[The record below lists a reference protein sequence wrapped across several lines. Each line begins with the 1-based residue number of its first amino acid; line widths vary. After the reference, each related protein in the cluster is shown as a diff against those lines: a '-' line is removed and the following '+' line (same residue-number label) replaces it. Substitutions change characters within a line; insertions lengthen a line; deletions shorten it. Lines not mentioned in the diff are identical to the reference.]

1 MDGMHQPLLDLL
13 VAKHGHFK
21 LESGYHTNLWLD
33 LDPLFLKPDRLQ
45 PFIAELADR
54 LSHYPIDAICGPLIG
69 GAFLAQSI
77 ARELGKEF
85 FYTERIVPQNH
96 SALYSIRYEL
106 PKSLRAAIRG
116 KRVAIV
122 DDAISAGSAVRGT
135 FTELKGHGAQPIAFG
150 AMLILGNAIQ
160 PFCAEENIALES
172 IENLPFDLW
181 LPVDCPLCAAN
192 MPIEDAMQ

>member
-1 MDGMHQPLLDLL
+1 MSQTLLDL
-13 VAKHGHFK
+13 VSARHGHFK

-54 LSHYPIDAICGPLIG
+54 LAHHSIDAICGPLIG

-85 FYTERIVPQNH
+85 FYTERIVPQDQ

-106 PKSLRAAIRG
+106 PKSLRKSING
-116 KRVAIV
+116 QRVAIV

-135 FTELKGHGAQPIAFG
+135 CTELKGHGAQPIAFG
-150 AMLILGNAIQ
+150 ALLVLGNAIQ
-160 PFCAEENIALES
+160 PFCAKENIALES
-172 IENLPFDLW
+172 VADLPFDLW
-181 LPVDCPLCAAN
+181 LPAECPLCT
-192 MPIEDAMQ
+192 MQVPIENAAQ